1 MSRRSFRPNRQTLVL
16 ALHFDALPL
25 FLETRR
31 VSKDLVDIAFS
42 SLTRRATKEVKL
54 QNILADNPTTF
65 TNPTRVSTMQLKQY
79 YLGCLSHASYLIIDE
94 KTHTAVV
101 VDPQRDVE
109 QYIVDAAAAGCEI
122 KYVFLTHFHADFLA
136 GHIELRDK
144 CGAKI
149 YLGARA
155 EPEFEATK
163 VKDGDRIEF
172 GDVRLEILET
182 PGHTPEGISILVY
195 DLYKDQAKPLAV
207 LTGDTLFIGDVGRPD
222 LLASIGVTADELA
235 DMLYDSLTNKLVKLP
250 DATLVYPAHGAG
262 SMCGKNLS
270 KDTVSTIGEQKKF
283 NYALQPMSRAEFK
296 RIVTEEQPEAPSYFV
311 HDAILNRQERP
322 NLDETLEESLNALS
336 LDEVL
341 RLKNQGAQLLDVRDA
356 VDFEGAHLAGSINIG
371 IQGKYATWC
380 GTVLNHE
387 HPIVVI
393 AEDRKEAE
401 AIIRLGRIG
410 FDNVAG
416 YLREGMEAL
425 RQRPDLVA
433 KIDRITAMALSEQLA
448 TAAAPTVVD
457 VRSEKE
463 WAAGHIADS
472 VNIPLDHLRDR
483 TGEIASAGP
492 LVVHCEGGYRSAIA
506 ASVLAQAG
514 RPNVLDMVGGIKAWI
529 ASQLPVEAGDSAQT
543 CDSAQAACSTACA
556 K

>member
-1 MSRRSFRPNRQTLVL
+1 
-16 ALHFDALPL
+16 
-25 FLETRR
+25 
-31 VSKDLVDIAFS
+31 
-42 SLTRRATKEVKL
+42 
-54 QNILADNPTTF
+54 
-65 TNPTRVSTMQLKQY
+65 MQLKQY
-79 YLGCLSHASYLIIDE
+79 YLGCLSHASYLITDE
-94 KTHTAVV
+94 KTNTAVV

-109 QYIVDAAAAGCEI
+109 QYIADAAAVCCEV

-149 YLGARA
+149 YLGQRA
-155 EPEFEATK
+155 EAEFEVTK

-195 DLYKDQAKPLAV
+195 DLAKNREQPLAV

-222 LLASIGVTADELA
+222 LLASIGVTADELS
-235 DMLYDSLTNKLVKLP
+235 DMLYDSLTNKLMKLP

-270 KDTVSTIGEQKKF
+270 KETVSTIGEQKKF
-283 NYALQPMSRAEFK
+283 NYALQPMSREEFK
-296 RIVTEEQPEAPSYFV
+296 RIVTAEQPEAPAYFV
-311 HDAILNRQERP
+311 HDAILNRQDRP
-322 NLDETLEESLNALS
+322 NLEATLSVSLNALS

-341 RLKNQGAQLLDVRDA
+341 RLQQQGAQVLDVREA
-356 VDFEGAHLAGSINIG
+356 IDFEGAHLAGSINIG

-387 HPIVVI
+387 QPIVVV
-393 AEDRKEAE
+393 AEPGQENEAVT
-401 AIIRLGRIG
+401 RLGRIG

-416 YLREGMEAL
+416 YLRDGMDAL
-425 RQRPDLVA
+425 RDRPELVA
-433 KIDRITAMALSEQLA
+433 KIERITAVALAEQRNSG
-448 TAAAPTVVD
+448 AAPTVVD

-463 WAAGHIADS
+463 WAAGHIAGS
-472 VNIPLDHLRDR
+472 VNIPLNHLHDRVVEIPKDH
-483 TGEIASAGP
+483 P

-506 ASVLAQAG
+506 ASVLASAG
-514 RPNVLDMVGGIKAWI
+514 RPDVLDMVGGFKAWA
-529 ASQLPVEAGDSAQT
+529 ASKLPVQVEATVGAG
-543 CDSAQAACSTACA
+543 A
-556 K
+556 